1 MKKLIDVHSHFL
13 SKEYIQFLEE
23 NKATLEDG
31 FPLPQY
37 DLEEHK
43 KIMETC
49 NIEYA
54 FLSISTPQPYFVGQ
68 DKESI
73 DMCRLLNEQMA
84 SIKDRE
90 NHMGYFAC
98 LPLPNIEASISEAIY
113 ALDSLHADGIKL
125 ASNSRGLYL
134 GDKKLEPLMEVM
146 NERHTVCVIHPH
158 KPEPIKEDV
167 FSASIAPLYE
177 FLADTTRAVLNMIAS
192 GVVINYPNIT
202 WVIPHCG
209 SFLPNI
215 YNRFIGISK
224 VIDLHNIDV
233 KESFSKLYYDLSG
246 ITSKEALD
254 LLLTITTKDHLLY
267 GSDYPFTPINQ
278 IENNLNKLPDVDF
291 YENAK
296 KILKF

>member
-23 NKATLEDG
+23 NNATLEDG

-43 KIMETC
+43 KLMETS
-49 NIEYA
+49 NIEHA
-54 FLSISTPQPYFVGQ
+54 FLSISTPQPYFAGQ

-278 IENNLNKLPDVDF
+278 IENNLNKLPEVDF